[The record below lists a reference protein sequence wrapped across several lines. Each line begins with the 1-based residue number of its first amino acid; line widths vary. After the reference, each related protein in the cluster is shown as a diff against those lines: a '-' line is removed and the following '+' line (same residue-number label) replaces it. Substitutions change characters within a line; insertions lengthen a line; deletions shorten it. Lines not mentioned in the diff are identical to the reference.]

1 MIELL
6 SRLFIKDY
14 KNKSNI
20 KVRERYGI
28 LCGGVG
34 IALNVLLFAGKAL
47 AGLLSGSIAITA
59 DAFNNLSDAG
69 TSLITLIG
77 FKLGGEK
84 PDEEHPFG
92 HGRMEYLSG
101 LAVSIIII
109 LMAVELLKV
118 SFGKIIHPEIPECSL
133 IIIVILIASIL
144 VKLYMGYYN
153 NKYGK
158 EMDSKAMIA
167 TAKDSLSDVVSTG
180 VVLISALVG
189 FCLRVPIDGYCG
201 LFVGLLILKTGIDSV
216 KDTISPLLGQAP
228 EQEFVD
234 SIKSIVLAHDIV
246 LDIHDL
252 IVHDYGPGR
261 VMISLHAEVPYKED
275 ILKIHDEIDIIE
287 AELKYKLNCH
297 AVIHMDPVVDDSEEL
312 QSVKMKVTEIIGSID
327 SNLHFHDLRMVEG
340 PTHTNILFDVV
351 VPYNYHMSDNELK
364 KVIFCEIQKY
374 NPTYYA
380 VIAVDHSFV
389 K

>member
-189 FCLRVPIDGYCG
+189 FYLRVPIDGYCG

-327 SNLHFHDLRMVEG
+327 SNLQFHDLRMVEG